1 MRMFKEQAKAVSASS
16 PAEEL
21 IAVLDVVDRLPGAEE
36 LRLDSYTLLGVGPG
50 ARIVDVGCGAGRAV
64 AEMADRGARATGV
77 DVDPQMVEIAGKRWP
92 EAGFRVAGA
101 YELPFDDGALD
112 GYRAEKM
119 YHELE
124 DPTRALE
131 EARRI
136 LRPGGRAVLIG
147 QDWDTFV
154 IDSDDAELTRTIVHA
169 RADRTKGPRTAR
181 RYRNLLL
188 DGGFQ
193 DVAVEVRTAVF
204 TGEVMLPMLAGF
216 AEAACAAGAISREAA
231 GSWAAEQQVR
241 AGADRLFIALPL
253 FVASATRA

>member
-1 MRMFKEQAKAVSASS
+1 MSTEQAKAVSASS
-16 PAEEL
+16 PAEDL
-21 IAVLDVVDRLPGAEE
+21 IALLDVVDRLPGAEE
-36 LRLDSYTLLGVGPG
+36 LRLDSYALLGVGPG
-50 ARIVDVGCGAGRAV
+50 IRVVDVGCGAGRAV
-64 AEMADRGARATGV
+64 AEMTGRGAHATGV

-92 EAGFRVAGA
+92 EVGFRVAGA

-124 DPTRALE
+124 DPARALD
-131 EARRI
+131 EARRV

-188 DGGFQ
+188 DAGFR
-193 DVAVEVRTAVF
+193 DVSVEVRTAVF

-216 AEAACAAGAISREAA
+216 AEGACAAGAVSREAA
-231 GSWAAEQQVR
+231 GSWVAEQEVR